1 MFVYRILYNAY
12 RLLPCIISAIILSL
26 SLSTFNLS
34 YLAWIGFVPL
44 FFALQGKSVKDT
56 FLLSYLCGFLFFL
69 FSMYW
74 LINVTLI
81 GWIISS
87 LYLGLY
93 FGAFGILFNKR
104 FMLDTLRFRSYL
116 ILPGVWSILE
126 YLRSHIG
133 GGIGWNLLAYSQ
145 YENLPIIQI
154 ADITGAYGVSFLIVL
169 VNFTIFSV
177 IKMAIGCQRTHKRF
191 FARSDISFKEEIKI
205 NPLFQVLAVFLIITS
220 LLFYGYKKIEILTAD
235 LEPERSIKASI
246 IQGNIKQLY
255 KWDTAYRTYILAQYR
270 ELTIKAARDN
280 PDIIIWPE
288 TSVPGY
294 PDEDARLMKYVKG
307 LAKQVN
313 IPILVGAPVITA
325 ENKRDA
331 GDYNS
336 ALLFSKKGA
345 LIRQYNKLHL
355 VLFGEFI
362 PLSRYFPWLYRI
374 LPFTGKFIQGSEY
387 TVFQLPLKEYQKIG
401 PSPFSVLICFEDI
414 FPGLVRQFVRR
425 GAGFMVNMT
434 NDAWF
439 GKTCAAYQHAS
450 NSVFRAVENRRPFV
464 RSANTGLSC
473 FIDRIGRIHAK
484 VETRGENI
492 FITGYK
498 TSVIRVYPDALF
510 TFYTRF
516 GDMFVL
522 FCFIAMI
529 IFLIDYRYSGRYNK

>member
-1 MFVYRILYNAY
+1 MSVYRISHRTCLPAGRY

-26 SLSTFNLS
+26 SFSTLNLS
-34 YLAWIGFVPL
+34 YLAWIGFIPL
-44 FFALQGKSVKDT
+44 FFALDGRDVKDS

-74 LINVTLI
+74 LINVTLV

-87 LYLGLY
+87 LYQGLY
-93 FGAFGILFNKR
+93 FGAFGLLFSKR
-104 FMLDTLRFRSYL
+104 FMLSGSRFRSYL
-116 ILPGVWSILE
+116 ILPGAWSILE

-154 ADITGAYGVSFLIVL
+154 ADITGAYGVSFLILL
-169 VNFTIFSV
+169 VNFSIFSV
-177 IKMAIGCQRTHKRF
+177 IKKGDRHLLLTKKVSVPFLAF
-191 FARSDISFKEEIKI
+191 
-205 NPLFQVLAVFLIITS
+205 LAVCLIMVS
-220 LLFYGYKKIEILTAD
+220 LLFYGYKKIESLTAPS
-235 LEPERSIKASI
+235 EPERSIKASI

-255 KWDTAYRTYILAQYR
+255 KWDTAYKAYILAQYR
-270 ELTIKAARDN
+270 ELTIEAARDN

-294 PDEDARLMKYVKG
+294 LNKDARLMRHVKE

-313 IPILVGAPVITA
+313 IPILVGAPLITA
-325 ENKRDA
+325 KNSRDA

-336 ALLFSKKGA
+336 ALLYSKKGT

-362 PLSRYFPWLYRI
+362 PLSRHFQWLYRI
-374 LPFTGKFIQGSEY
+374 LPFTGKFISGSEY
-387 TVFQLPLKEYQKIG
+387 TVFQLRGQPD
-401 PSPFSVLICFEDI
+401 FSVLICFEDI
-414 FPGLVRQFVRR
+414 FPGLVRQFVKR

-484 VETRGENI
+484 VETKGEDI
-492 FITGYK
+492 FIAGYK
-498 TSVIRVYPDALF
+498 TSVITVYPDSSF

-516 GDMFVL
+516 GDIFVL
-522 FCFIAMI
+522 FCFVVMI
-529 IFLIDYRYSGRYNK
+529 IFLIDYIRLRKYNI